1 MTIPRAAR
9 IQSAEASS
17 RRSRSKDS
25 LRLWL
30 RLVALET
37 MVENQVRRMLRE
49 RFDVTLPQFDVLA
62 ELEHAG
68 RPLTMS
74 QLSAE
79 LVVSNGNI
87 TGLVHRLE
95 RDGLVA
101 RESALEDRR
110 VHRIRLTEKGAAR
123 FARMASVHE
132 EFIAEL
138 FSGMSGNEMRDLQ
151 SLLRRAKEAIAE
163 RASRRG

>member
-1 MTIPRAAR
+1 MAIPRAAR
-9 IQSAEASS
+9 IQSAETTY
-17 RRSRSKDS
+17 RRSRSKES

-79 LVVSNGNI
+79 LVVSNGNV

-101 RESALEDRR
+101 RKNALEDRR
-110 VHRIRLTEKGAAR
+110 VHRIQLTEKGAAS
-123 FARMASVHE
+123 FARMAGAHE
-132 EFIAEL
+132 ELIAEL
-138 FSGMSGNEMRDLQ
+138 FAGMSGNEIRDLQ
-151 SLLRRAKEAIAE
+151 SLLRRAKEAIAGRTS
-163 RASRRG
+163 RAG